1 MPSRMSRKDVKAAVD
16 LSIST
21 KWVVKEGRHT
31 FKNLLWSK
39 VHEIC
44 THPEA
49 DDFTF
54 VIDSIL
60 QTGTREMYHTRQLK
74 SMEKRLK
81 ADSGAVGNV
90 MTYNIYLQPVMKIA
104 RF

>member
-1 MPSRMSRKDVKAAVD
+1 MSRKDVKAAVD

-60 QTGTREMYHTRQLK
+60 QTGTREMYHTVK
-74 SMEKRLK
+74 IHGKKAEGRLWSCWK
-81 ADSGAVGNV
+81 CHDIQHLSSASDEDSQ
-90 MTYNIYLQPVMKIA
+90 IL
-104 RF
+104 R